1 MMNQIQREEI
11 QKQES
16 QLGSRREESDDDDV
30 GVWEL

>member
-1 MMNQIQREEI
+1 MNQIQREEI

-30 GVWEL
+30 GAWEL